1 MDGWSGR
8 RPGMS
13 RVTKAPRRRRSAG
26 RMVLW
31 GCGAVVALL
40 VLAFVAMM
48 VAFIWVMGE
57 NHRKMFGG

>member
-1 MDGWSGR
+1 MGIRRGR
-8 RPGMS
+8 HPGSS
-13 RVTKAPRRRRSAG
+13 RGTEVPHRRRSAG
-26 RMVLW
+26 RVVLW

-48 VAFIWVMGE
+48 VGFVWVMGE